1 MDIKL
6 ISSLDTNKQ
15 FLKIILRPVS
25 LKVIGTLFILDA
37 YILLIL
43 PQEIEV
49 IIGVKDLFINKS
61 LLLII

>member
-6 ISSLDTNKQ
+6 ISSSNTNKQ
-15 FLKIILRPVS
+15 FLKITLKLVS
-25 LKVIGTLFILDA
+25 LKVIGTSPIPDT

-43 PQEIEV
+43 PQDIEIV
-49 IIGVKDLFINKS
+49 IKIKDLNKS